1 MWKRAQNKYGDT
13 PVATTPYQ
21 KAAQVWDE
29 RMGSARVQAKNWRLA
44 ALMSMGLCGVLTGG
58 MIWMAGTS
66 RITPYVVEVQE
77 NGAVKA
83 VGPAAGKFAVSDA
96 QIAHQLA
103 EFIKNT
109 RSVSI
114 DPVVIRQN
122 WLKAYD
128 FATDQAAITL
138 NTYARDHDPFA
149 QVGSRSVTVDVTSI
163 VRASDDS
170 FDIRWRETAYRNG
183 ALQGSSDYTAVL
195 SIIIKPPTDAVTL
208 HKNPLGLY
216 VHGLNWSQDLI
227 TRSSSTD
234 TNTLGGLQ

>member
-1 MWKRAQNKYGDT
+1 MWKRAQNKYGNM

-29 RMGSARVQAKNWRLA
+29 RMGAARVQAKNWRLA
-44 ALMSMGLCGVLTGG
+44 ALMSMGLCGILAGG

-114 DPVVIRQN
+114 DPVIIRQN

-195 SIIIKPPTDAVTL
+195 SIIIKPPTDAATL

-216 VHGLNWSQDLI
+216 VHGLNWSRDLI

-234 TNTLGGLQ
+234 TNTLGGLK

>member
-1 MWKRAQNKYGDT
+1 MWKRSQTKFGDT

-21 KAAQVWDE
+21 KAAQAWDD
-29 RMGSARVQAKNWRLA
+29 RIGSARVQAKNWRLA
-44 ALMSMGLCGVLTGG
+44 ALLALGLSGVLASGI
-58 MIWMAGTS
+58 IWMGSTS

-83 VGPAAGKFAVSDA
+83 VGPAYGNFAVSDA

-103 EFIKNT
+103 GFIKNV

-122 WLKAYD
+122 WLSAYD
-128 FATDQAAITL
+128 YATDHAVHML
-138 NTYARDHDPFA
+138 NAYANEHDPFA
-149 QVGSRSVTVDVTSI
+149 NVGQRSVTVDVTSI

-170 FDIRWRETAYRNG
+170 FDIRWRETTFENG
-183 ALQGSSDYTAVL
+183 VQIASSNYTAVL
-195 SIIIKPPTDAVTL
+195 SIIIKPPTDAATL

-216 VHGLNWSQDLI
+216 VHGLNWSQDI
-227 TRSSSTD
+227 EAPISTS
-234 TNTLGGLQ
+234 NPLKGGTQ

>member
-1 MWKRAQNKYGDT
+1 MWKRSQTKFGDT

-21 KAAQVWDE
+21 KAAQVWDD
-29 RMGSARVQAKNWRLA
+29 RIGSARVQAKNWRLA
-44 ALMSMGLCGVLTGG
+44 ALLSLGLSGVLATGI
-58 MIWMAGTS
+58 IWMSSTS

-83 VGPAAGKFAVSDA
+83 VGPAQGHFAITDA
-96 QIAHQLA
+96 QIAYQLA
-103 EFIKNT
+103 EFIKNV

-122 WLKAYD
+122 WLSAYD
-128 FATDQAAITL
+128 YATDRAAQML
-138 NTYARDHDPFA
+138 NTYANKHDPFA
-149 QVGSRSVTVDVTSI
+149 KVGQRSVTVDVTSI

-170 FDIRWRETAYRNG
+170 FDIRWRETVFENG
-183 ALQGSSDYTAVL
+183 VQISSSTHTAVL

-216 VHGLNWSQDLI
+216 VHGLNWSQDIQTPISKSNPL
-227 TRSSSTD
+227 
-234 TNTLGGLQ
+234 

>member
-1 MWKRAQNKYGDT
+1 MWKRSQNRFGET

-29 RMGSARVQAKNWRLA
+29 RMGSTRVQARNWRLA
-44 ALMSMGLCGVLTGG
+44 ALMSLGLSTVLAGG
-58 MIWMAGTS
+58 MIWMSSTS
-66 RITPYVVEVQE
+66 RVTPYVVEVQE

-83 VGPAAGKFAVSDA
+83 VGPASGSFAITDA

-103 EFIKNT
+103 AFIKNT

-114 DPVVIRQN
+114 DPVIIRQN
-122 WLKAYD
+122 WLSAYD
-128 FATDQAAITL
+128 FATDQASTTL
-138 NTYARDHDPFA
+138 NAYAQDNDPFS
-149 QVGSRSVTVDVTSI
+149 QVGSKSVTVDVTSV

-170 FDIRWRETAYRNG
+170 FELRWRETGYQNG
-183 ALQGSSDYTAVL
+183 AQLGVQNFTAVL
-195 SIIIKPPTDAVTL
+195 SIIIKPPTDAATL

-227 TRSSSTD
+227 ANNASNS
-234 TNTLGGLQ
+234 NNFGGSQ